1 MRCSQC
7 LFCFVCVCVWSALQV
22 NYCRVVLSKRAGSFV
37 ERWNIIKFVRK
48 QSDERSYFNNRTIY
62 PETAAILLVLLYHI
76 LVVLSTSLFITSRTG
91 RIWAYST
98 FSQTNLKN
106 LQLCWSSSRTRAST
120 CIHVDTEIA
129 MLKWYA
135 QREARLLSFHYF
147 GVFLLKL
154 YSLFV
159 LSFSF
164 GVLLFGTQA
173 LSVSLSPIF
182 LLLVF
187 LFFCFFLAQF
197 RYSINVFLI
206 PSINNQGIAIGC
218 YCLCR

>member
-1 MRCSQC
+1 MHTR
-7 LFCFVCVCVWSALQV
+7 
-22 NYCRVVLSKRAGSFV
+22 R
-37 ERWNIIKFVRK
+37 
-48 QSDERSYFNNRTIY
+48 
-62 PETAAILLVLLYHI
+62 HI
-76 LVVLSTSLFITSRTG
+76 
-91 RIWAYST
+91 
-98 FSQTNLKN
+98 
-106 LQLCWSSSRTRAST
+106 
-120 CIHVDTEIA
+120 EIA

-147 GVFLLKL
+147 GVFLLKLYSLFVLSFSFGVLLFGTQAL